1 LDPKKVLPMVL
12 VASLAG
18 EAVLPVRQSNG
29 LAPQPHI
36 ELRIKVP
43 SGTVATPASETG
55 AGGNVTS
62 NTIVQNFV
70 YRIGI

>member
-1 LDPKKVLPMVL
+1 MVL
-12 VASLAG
+12 VASLGG
-18 EAVLPVRQSNG
+18 EAALPVRYSDG

-43 SGTVATPASETG
+43 SGTVAAPASATG

-62 NTIVQNFV
+62 VKIVQNFV